1 MNKTNLAEIVAA
13 IVIASFFT
21 TSCSSSSTDDDEWIS
36 LFDGSDINDWTVKI
50 HHHQVGENFG
60 DTFRVENGLLRVN
73 YDQYAEFNHQY
84 GHIYYNAPFSDFH
97 LQLEYRFYG
106 EFLKDAPHYAEL
118 NSGVMF
124 HSQSPYTMPKE
135 QNWPISVEMQFLAD
149 MQDGSKRTTGN
160 MCSPGTD
167 VSYQGK
173 TFPSHCLNSNKPAH
187 KTGTWVKAELI
198 VNGNSVTQII
208 DGQVVLE
215 YTDPVIGG
223 KQKTVVGHDPALW
236 IEGKPLTSGYIAL
249 QSEGHPIEFKNI
261 RIKN

>member
-1 MNKTNLAEIVAA
+1 M
-13 IVIASFFT
+13 
-21 TSCSSSSTDDDEWIS
+21 
-36 LFDGSDINDWTVKI
+36 
-50 HHHQVGENFG
+50 GENFA

-73 YDQYAEFNHQY
+73 YDKYAEFNHQY
-84 GHIYYNAPFSDFH
+84 GHIYHNTTFSDFH

-106 EFLKDAPHYAEL
+106 EFLQDAPYYAER

-124 HSQSPYTMPKE
+124 HSQSPYSMPKE

-149 MQDGSKRTTGN
+149 LEDGSRRTTGN

-167 VSYQGK
+167 ITYQGE

-187 KTGTWVKAELI
+187 KIGTWVKAELI
-198 VNGNSVTQII
+198 VDGNTVRQII
-208 DGQVVLE
+208 DGHVVLE

-223 KQKTVVGHDPALW
+223 KQKTVIGHDPDLW
-236 IEGKPLTSGYIAL
+236 IEGKPLMSGYIAL

-261 RIKN
+261 RIKKLN